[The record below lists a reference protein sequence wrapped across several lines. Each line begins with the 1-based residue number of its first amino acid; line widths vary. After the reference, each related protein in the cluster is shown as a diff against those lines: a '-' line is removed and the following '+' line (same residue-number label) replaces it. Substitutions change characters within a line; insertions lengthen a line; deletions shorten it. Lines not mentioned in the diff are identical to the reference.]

1 MSAFD
6 MDDSGKRYIDEL
18 AEKEG
23 VPLGTPAD
31 SGFFDGAAGAPVKGL
46 LRGVVGKPAKLLGDA
61 ADPILRPLAQTV
73 DRTLGTNAAT
83 SILDE
88 QRRRNNQ
95 FLDDMKADPATAGMA
110 GQLLHGLFDIG
121 SSAVLYTPE
130 GAAMMEGY
138 TKRQELIDK
147 GVSPGTATAAGAVT
161 GVAMYAGVKAPVT
174 MGAATVGRGVPG
186 LAANVA
192 VGAGTNAAAGVA
204 ERGLTS
210 DLLERAGHKDMAEQ
224 YKPYD
229 KQALMIEAVMGSMF
243 SGAASAIEART
254 AARQDALNAA
264 LALNNAQHA
273 RKTAPG
279 APVNAKSDSAY
290 SSALERAIEQS
301 LRGEQVNVADSV
313 TDAEFIRPA
322 GASRETPIAAAIRE
336 AYRDDLPAEARF
348 APSDRLLQVP
358 VEQRRKLRFDA
369 PELNEY
375 AANVEQKYGLPAGLI
390 NALKNAG
397 EKSGSAAV
405 SPKGAQG
412 VMQFMPENL
421 KMYGVTDAT
430 DPGQIIDAAGRY
442 LRDTMKQ
449 YGGNIDAVI
458 ADYNGGPRQARR
470 VMNGE
475 APAAAE
481 TQTYLARVRQYL
493 GRGEPTARR
502 GKEPTSEEFAGSVQ
516 RVAEVDQ
523 ATGKPTFRDGTAY
536 TREAILPFFDEV
548 VSKRAADNDVPDVL
562 FRVGRMDQDSAAGL
576 RHYLP
581 GFDGAA
587 REVQIGADAIQHIAQ
602 LQPEFARHVLSR
614 LEDAALYADEV
625 LPNPVTPEHALL
637 VLNDGSLKKQN
648 VVMLDVARTEQGI
661 RVGAPI
667 VGPKKNLDSAR
678 ALKKEMDAARPRV
691 QPENVA
697 AQTKTGLNPDSPGKW
712 ADTRAEDTQPGLLRR
727 AGQEGP
733 VDASLAGDRAEN
745 SAGKVRAV
753 QEGGT
758 GAPDQ
763 AQSASNALGEGDI
776 APAPAGRQ
784 NDGISKA
791 MPEVQNAREIVREL
805 GDMVITLDDGTE
817 LTAREALA
825 QADDAIEQAK
835 TDAQAFGAAINC
847 YLRKGS

>member
-1 MSAFD
+1 MSAFE
-6 MDDSGKRYIDEL
+6 MDDSGKRYIDDL
-18 AEKEG
+18 AERDG
-23 VPLGTPAD
+23 VPLGTPVD
-31 SGFFDGAAGAPVKGL
+31 PGFFDGAAGAAGKGL
-46 LRGVVGKPAKLLGDA
+46 MRGVVGKPAKLLGDV
-61 ADPILRPLAQTV
+61 ADPILRPVAQTL
-73 DRTLGTNAAT
+73 DRAFGTTAAT
-83 SILDE
+83 TILDE
-88 QRRRNNQ
+88 QRRRNSQ
-95 FLDDMKADPATAGMA
+95 LLEDMKPDPATTGMA

-121 SSAVLYTPE
+121 SSAVLFTPE

-138 TKRQELIDK
+138 AKRQELIDK
-147 GVSPGTATAAGAVT
+147 GVNPGTATAAGAAT
-161 GVAMYAGVKAPVT
+161 GAAMFAGIKAPMT
-174 MGAATVGRGVPG
+174 MGAAAVGRGAPG

-192 VGAGTNAAAGVA
+192 VGAVTNVTAGVA
-204 ERGLTS
+204 ERGITS

-229 KQALMIEAVMGSMF
+229 KQALIIETIMGSIF
-243 SGAASAIEART
+243 SGAAGAIEART
-254 AARQDALNAA
+254 VARQDAINAA
-264 LALNNAQHA
+264 LALNNAQHE

-279 APVNAKSDSAY
+279 APINAKSDSAY

-301 LRGEQVNVADSV
+301 LRGDQVNVADSV
-313 TDAEFIRPA
+313 IDAEFIRPA
-322 GASRETPIAAAIRE
+322 GASGETPIAAAIRE

-375 AANVEQKYGLPAGLI
+375 AATVEQKYGLPAGLI

-397 EKSGSAAV
+397 EKSGSTAV

-421 KMYGVTDAT
+421 KKYGVTDAS

-470 VMNGE
+470 VLNGE

-481 TQTYLARVRQYL
+481 TQAYLTRVRQYL
-493 GRGEPTARR
+493 GRGEHAARR
-502 GKEPTSEEFAGSVQ
+502 GKEPAPEEFAGSVQ

-548 VSKRAADNDVPDVL
+548 VSKRAVDANVPDVL
-562 FRVGRMDQDSAAGL
+562 FRIGRMDSDSASGL
-576 RHYLP
+576 RQYLP
-581 GFDGAA
+581 GFNGAA
-587 REVQIGADAIQHIAQ
+587 REVQIGADAIKHISQ
-602 LQPEFARHVLSR
+602 LQPAFARHVLSR

-625 LPNPVTPEHALL
+625 LPNPLNREHALL
-637 VLNDGSLKKQN
+637 VLSDGSLKKQN
-648 VVMLDVARTEQGI
+648 VVMLDVALTEQGI
-661 RVGAPI
+661 RVAAPI

-691 QPENVA
+691 QPEDLA
-697 AQTKTGLNPDSPGKW
+697 DQTKTGLNPESPGKW
-712 ADTRAEDTQPGLLRR
+712 ADTRAEDTQPGLLRQ

-733 VDASLAGDRAEN
+733 VDASLAGNRGEPP
-745 SAGKVRAV
+745 AGQVRAA
-753 QEGGT
+753 QERGA

-763 AQSASNALGEGDI
+763 SQGAPNSSAGGDM
-776 APAPAGRQ
+776 PLSPETRQ
-784 NDGISKA
+784 NAGISEA
-791 MPEVQNAREIVREL
+791 MPEVQNAREIVREV
-805 GDMVITLDDGTE
+805 GDMVITLDDGTK

-825 QADDAIEQAK
+825 QADDGIQQAR